1 MATEAC
7 QCGNSLPVVA
17 RALPMWQQAQWSV
30 VGATRNWNR
39 SVGIIRWRYCES
51 IRLPYWHTGVQSGL
65 VARPKSAPPTAKA
78 SDSAAPLPAASMP
91 RKSMVS
97 ESTCTRTYLPDAS
110 HFSRGE
116 PLREATERCATRQP
130 QRNCRFGSVGE
141 RLPAGARPAQRT
153 GAFRTANPRGQ
164 PRSSAACRGSKFP
177 WKLPRARP
185 PPAHTQRHGHAGA
198 AAKTVWLRDSL
209 LVLNSECATTAAAR
223 RCRNRRSSA
232 KLRKRRTTS
241 SGRAL
246 LRTTL
251 LSESAAT
258 LRLCDFRHPVIIC
271 HVLQRCCAKGQNAE
285 RGVAPDT
292 NSSCTPD
299 AASDLGESHAPPF
312 PIELN

>member
-30 VGATRNWNR
+30 VGATRNRNR

-51 IRLPYWHTGVQSGL
+51 IHLPYWHTGVQSGL

-164 PRSSAACRGSKFP
+164 PRSSAACRGSTSQVTP
-177 WKLPRARP
+177 SASRAP
-185 PPAHTQRHGHAGA
+185 THKHMGTLVLL
-198 AAKTVWLRDSL
+198 AAKTVWLTRCLCSIPNVRRRL
-209 LVLNSECATTAAAR
+209 PRGGAGIVAR
-223 RCRNRRSSA
+223 RQSCERD
-232 KLRKRRTTS
+232 
-241 SGRAL
+241 GP
-246 LRTTL
+246 
-251 LSESAAT
+251 
-258 LRLCDFRHPVIIC
+258 HPVAVRC
-271 HVLQRCCAKGQNAE
+271 AAPRSYPNRQRRFGC
-285 RGVAPDT
+285 VISVT
-292 NSSCTPD
+292 HS
-299 AASDLGESHAPPF
+299 
-312 PIELN
+312 